1 MLMDLTHTL
10 PKTILLDHGSGGLA
24 SQELISTLFIRHL
37 DNKILSAM
45 EDSAVI
51 DNQPG
56 RIAFTTDSYVVD
68 PIFFPGGD
76 IGTLA
81 VHGTINDLAMRGA
94 RPIGLSL
101 GLILE
106 EGLPLDDLER
116 IIISIRDASLAS
128 GVPILTGDTKVVPRG
143 KADKIFINTSGIG
156 LVAEDVN
163 ITSLNARAGDKIILS
178 GAMGDHGIT
187 IMTRRAGIALDGNLR
202 SDSMALHTL
211 VQKLLTG
218 LPAGSLHT
226 LRDPTRGGVAT
237 TLCEIANSS
246 GLHIE
251 IEEDLIPVRSEV
263 RAACE
268 ILGLD
273 PLYLA
278 NEGKCLAMVAPEYAD
293 QALALFRSCPEGA
306 EAAIIGTLSTG
317 TIDTK
322 SSLSGASRRVT
333 LKTTIGGTRVITPL
347 HGAPLPR
354 IC

>member
-1 MLMDLTHTL
+1 MAPQTAEA
-10 PKTILLDHGSGGLA
+10 TILLDHGSGGLA
-24 SQELISTLFIRHL
+24 SQELISGLFLKHL
-37 DNKILSAM
+37 GNKVLAAL
-45 EDSAVI
+45 EDSAVMA
-51 DNQPG
+51 NQPG
-56 RIAFTTDSYVVD
+56 RLAFTTDSYVVD

-76 IGTLA
+76 IGALA

-94 RPIGLSL
+94 RPLCLSL

-106 EGLPLDDLER
+106 EGLPLADLER
-116 IIISIRDASLAS
+116 IIISIKAASQTSAT
-128 GVPILTGDTKVVPRG
+128 PIVTGDTKVVPRG

-156 LVAEDVN
+156 LVADGVE
-163 ITSLNARAGDKIILS
+163 ISATRAKAGDRIILS
-178 GAMGDHGIT
+178 GSMGDHGIT
-187 IMTRRAGIALDGNLR
+187 IMTRRAGIALAGNLR
-202 SDSMALHTL
+202 SDTMALHTL
-211 VQKLLTG
+211 VQRLLAG
-218 LPAGSLHT
+218 LPEGSIHT

-237 TLCEIANSS
+237 SLCEIAGSS
-246 GLHIE
+246 GLMIE
-251 IEEDLIPVRSEV
+251 IEEARIPVRPEV

-306 EAAIIGTLSTG
+306 EAAIIGVLAG
-317 TIDTK
+317 
-322 SSLSGASRRVT
+322 GATPRVT
-333 LKTTIGGTRVITPL
+333 LKTAIGGTRVITPL